1 MKNAVLKKL
10 AAGSFCA
17 LLALSTDAT
26 ADQVLQVNAGRGLIN
41 VYYPDSYDPSEPLP
55 LLVGLHGY
63 GGNGPGLESYFQ
75 LRQHVDSRRFIYL
88 YPNGTVD
95 PWGYRFWNATINCCD
110 FQPSNVDDSGYIQAL
125 IQQVRNSLSVD
136 ERRISTIGHSNGGY
150 MGYRLACDAP
160 ETFASIISLAG
171 AAWFDPTNCP
181 ADQPVHVLQI
191 HGTNDNVVYYDGEL
205 SDSWTGT
212 GYPGAEDSVLQWVA
226 INHCDEVPNESLPN
240 INLEYWINGA
250 ETSKK
255 VWGSCNPGGSGEL
268 WTIWGG
274 GHSPYLVPTFGE
286 HVLDWLDAHP
296 KPEMT
301 RSFCQAGPNSVSVTG
316 AQIFFTG
323 YPSFSSDG
331 LELSAYGLP
340 ISQFGI
346 FFGGPLAQDPP
357 LTFGNGFR
365 CVRAQGLE
373 RLNPAV
379 PTTLGEATRALDL
392 SQAPLSTCQPGD
404 TRHFQ
409 FWYRDPNDPNGISS
423 FNLSD
428 GVEVTFWP

>member
-63 GGNGPGLESYFQ
+63 SHYGQGFEDYVQ
-75 LRQHVDSRRFIYL
+75 LRQHVDSRKFIYL
-88 YPNGTVD
+88 YPNGMID
-95 PWGYRFWNATINCCD
+95 PWGNRYWNATINCCD
-110 FQPSNVDDSGYIQAL
+110 FWNTGVDDSGYIQAL
-125 IQQVRNSLSVD
+125 VGQVKASLSVAED
-136 ERRISTIGHSNGGY
+136 RVATIGHSNGGN

-160 ETFASIISLAG
+160 ETFSAIISIAG
-171 AAWFDPTNCP
+171 ATWFDPANCT

-191 HGTNDNVVYYDGEL
+191 HGTNDSIVSYNGEE
-205 SDSWTGT
+205 SDPWTGT
-212 GYPGAEDSVLQWVA
+212 GYPGAEDSVRQWVA
-226 INHCDEVPNESLPN
+226 IDHCDETPDESLAN
-240 INLEYWINGA
+240 INLDYWINGA
-250 ETSKK
+250 ETTKK
-255 VWGSCNPGGSGEL
+255 VWASCNPGGSGEL

-274 GHSPYLVPTFGE
+274 SHSPSFGPNFGDL
-286 HVLDWLDAHP
+286 VLDWLDAHP
-296 KPEMT
+296 KASMAT
-301 RSFCQAGPNSVSVTG
+301 HFCEAAPNSVSTTG
-316 AQIFFTG
+316 AKIFFSG
-323 YPSFSSDG
+323 YPSFSSSG

-340 ISQFGI
+340 LGQFGI
-346 FFGGPLAQDPP
+346 FFGGPFAEDPAVS
-357 LTFGNGFR
+357 FGNGFR
-365 CVRAQGLE
+365 CVRPQGLQ

-379 PTTLGEATRALDL
+379 STTLGEATRALDL
-392 SQAPLSTCQPGD
+392 SQTPLDTYQPGD
-404 TRHFQ
+404 TRYFQ
-409 FWYRDPNDPNGISS
+409 FWYRDPNDPNGASN